1 MRNIYLF
8 IYFKRLDIFGRGNVN
23 SKKKVSL
30 RGNFFFKLQLDIGI
44 DGCRQISE
52 DREGYYQFGELASS
66 PNKFAGETESNRG
79 EEKGNLVQE
88 TAPAGGQERPDEFFA
103 RSAKNRS

>member
-1 MRNIYLF
+1 MV
-8 IYFKRLDIFGRGNVN
+8 IFFLNYNWISR
-23 SKKKVSL
+23 
-30 RGNFFFKLQLDIGI
+30 I

-52 DREGYYQFGELASS
+52 DLEYREGYYQFGELASS